1 MMEII
6 LWRHAQAEEGT
17 PDIERPLTP
26 QGRKQ
31 AARMGALLDRCLPN
45 SCRILC
51 SPAVR
56 TRQTADA
63 LGRKYKVVTEI
74 GPDATPQQV
83 LDAVGWPEGRGQ
95 VLVVG
100 HQPWLGQVA
109 ALLMSGHLQDW
120 TVKKA
125 NAWWIAQRDREE
137 GNVIYLKAVFT
148 PEFFSE

>member
-1 MMEII
+1 MDLI

-17 PDIERPLTP
+17 PDLERPLTP

-31 AARMGALLDRCLPN
+31 AARMAVLLDRYLP
-45 SCRILC
+45 SGCRILC

-63 LGRKYKVVTEI
+63 LGRKYKVVPEI
-74 GPDATPQQV
+74 GPGATPQQV
-83 LDAVGWPEGRGQ
+83 LEAVGWPDGRGP

-109 ALLMSGHLQDW
+109 ALLLSGQPQDW

-125 NAWWIAQRDREE
+125 SAWWIAQRDRDE
-137 GNVIYLKAVFT
+137 GNPIYLKAVFT